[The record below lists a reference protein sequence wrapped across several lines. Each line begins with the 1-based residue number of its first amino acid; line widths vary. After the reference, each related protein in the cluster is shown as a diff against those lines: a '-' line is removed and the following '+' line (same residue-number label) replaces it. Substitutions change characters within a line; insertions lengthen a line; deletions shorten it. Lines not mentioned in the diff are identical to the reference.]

1 MQVAIQPCCHRDH
14 PDVILRIVP
23 VMPEPIPRRSH
34 EVHLPVSSFV
44 SSAFPMWKR
53 GSAPSFVRER
63 DFLRAAFR
71 GCSYFVMLPGRNE
84 ARTGLRMMPTSPR
97 PPLKSRTVSFPQYG
111 FKAGMS
117 DGPSRRPRDLRVVRF
132 ASVLRAHRLPRLI
145 PVLSRG
151 TRRAW
156 APPFEGDCRSTPGA
170 LARVIV
176 SRSILA
182 YSTPCAPLAGTTRF
196 RRTAVYTRCP
206 RCASLPSTPRR
217 PASGSVLSL
226 VILYRHVAL

>member
-1 MQVAIQPCCHRDH
+1 M
-14 PDVILRIVP
+14 L
-23 VMPEPIPRRSH
+23 
-34 EVHLPVSSFV
+34 LPGSSSV

-97 PPLKSRTVSFPQYG
+97 SPLKSRTVSFPQYG

-156 APPFEGDCRSTPGA
+156 APPFERLLPLYPRGPRSGPGYSVPVHPR
-170 LARVIV
+170 LFDPMRPTCGHN
-176 SRSILA
+176 SISPHCGL
-182 YSTPCAPLAGTTRF
+182 YEMPSLC
-196 RRTAVYTRCP
+196 V
-206 RCASLPSTPRR
+206 LPSTPRR